1 MAEFGT
7 FVRVGHANRNYEQY
21 MNFAPDSRTT
31 EDPVLKGDL
40 GRMRT
45 YRRKGGDDD
54 KQTNTPNA
62 STQREVYRSIGGT

>member
-1 MAEFGT
+1 MEFGSLT
-7 FVRVGHANRNYEQY
+7 RAGHANRNYEQY

-40 GRMRT
+40 GRLRM
-45 YRRKGGDDD
+45 YRRNGGDDD

-62 STQREVYRSIGGT
+62 STQREAYRSVGKT

>member
-1 MAEFGT
+1 
-7 FVRVGHANRNYEQY
+7 

-40 GRMRT
+40 GRLRM
-45 YRRKGGDDD
+45 YRRNGGDDD

-62 STQREVYRSIGGT
+62 STQREAYRSVGKT